1 MAQPDAYLAAL
12 EMLARRELSEAE
24 LRSRLARGQFSNP
37 EIESA
42 VARLSHER
50 ALDDRR
56 TALARARAEVTVH
69 RRGRS
74 RVLRQIEALGIAPET
89 ARAAVDEVF
98 EDVDE
103 AMLLE
108 QVLDR
113 RLKSGLALDEPS
125 AVRRAYRHLIAQG
138 FDPATVA
145 TVLRRRAPTAILE

>member
-74 RVLRQIEALGIAPET
+74 RVL
-89 ARAAVDEVF
+89 ARS
-98 EDVDE
+98 
-103 AMLLE
+103 
-108 QVLDR
+108 R
-113 RLKSGLALDEPS
+113 RS
-125 AVRRAYRHLIAQG
+125 ASPPRRRVRRSTKCSRMS
-138 FDPATVA
+138 TK
-145 TVLRRRAPTAILE
+145 